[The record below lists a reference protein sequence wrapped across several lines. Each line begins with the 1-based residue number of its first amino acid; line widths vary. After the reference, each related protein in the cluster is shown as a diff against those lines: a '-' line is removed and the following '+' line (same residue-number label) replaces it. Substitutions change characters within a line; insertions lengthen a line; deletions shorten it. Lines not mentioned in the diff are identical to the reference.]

1 MIDEAAREYGISQE
15 DVRAAIG
22 YAARVVFSRR
32 YLIQADQLVGTV
44 MPEQIR
50 SLPKKEEKMGKGL
63 TAEQRRHLEK
73 SLKENDELMKCLA
86 EM

>member
-1 MIDEAAREYGISQE
+1 MSEQMI
-15 DVRAAIG
+15 
-22 YAARVVFSRR
+22 SR
-32 YLIQADQLVGTV
+32 
-44 MPEQIR
+44 
-50 SLPKKEEKMGKGL
+50 PKKEEAIDNGL